1 MRIFKKFTELSLM
14 MALLGGLSIGS
25 TAVARAGETIT
36 VLAAT
41 DKPWIPSVTKDF
53 ERKTGIKV
61 NLVLVGWNDLAT
73 KIVASCAAK
82 VGAYDAIESDPASM
96 VPWVEAGYLEPIE
109 NRISEEEKQDL
120 GPNLNMALFPDG
132 HIYGMPW
139 LIDSLHFVYND
150 QMLKKVGFAGPPET
164 WDEFVEMSRVLQAA
178 GIAKHAAIFNWVQHE
193 GEFCN
198 YMEFLWTYGGG
209 ELFKDENWRIP
220 TFNGKEGIEA
230 LDFMQDMYY
239 KYKIVDPGSFSS
251 RPLECA
257 TTMSQGRAAFTIIW
271 SCVYPVVNDPERSL
285 VVGQTKIGLIP
296 VRKGLKSATV
306 DGSETFSIPKNA
318 KNKEGA
324 WKYIK
329 FICSKEVQKKVLYE
343 HNILPV
349 WMSLFTDPK
358 INRDIPQMRAFGEQ
372 RKFLKF
378 RPKVAWYDEF
388 SHIMQVAILKALTR
402 EKSSKEALDEAARA
416 VKELVKERMR

>member
-1 MRIFKKFTELSLM
+1 MKIYKRIIGLSLM
-14 MALLGGLSIGS
+14 MAFVGGLIIGS
-25 TAVARAGETIT
+25 SVVARSGETIT

-41 DKPWIPSVTKDF
+41 DKTWIPSITKDF

-73 KIVASCAAK
+73 KIVASSAAK
-82 VGAYDAIESDPASM
+82 VGAYDVIESDPGSM
-96 VPWVEAGYLEPIE
+96 TPWVEAGYLEPIE
-109 NRISEEEKQDL
+109 KRISNEEKQDL

-150 QMLKKVGFAGPPET
+150 KILKKAGLAGPPET
-164 WDEFVEMSRVLQAA
+164 WDEFVEMSRTLQAA

-198 YMEFLWTYGGG
+198 YMVFLWTHGGK
-209 ELFKDENWRIP
+209 LFKDGNWTMP
-220 TFNGKEGIEA
+220 AFNKKEGVEA

-257 TTMSQGRAAFTIIW
+257 TTMSQGKVAFTIIW
-271 SCVYPVVNDPERSL
+271 SCVYPVVNDPEKSL

-296 VRKGLKSATV
+296 AKKGLTTATV

-318 KNKEGA
+318 KNKKGA

-329 FICSKEVQKKVLYE
+329 FICGKEAQKKVLYE

-349 WMSLFTDPK
+349 WMSLFTDPE
-358 INRDIPQMRAFGEQ
+358 INKDIPQMRAFGEQ

-378 RPKVAWYDEF
+378 RPMVAWYDEF
-388 SHIMQVAILKALTR
+388 SHIMQVAVLQALTR
-402 EKSSKEALDEAARA
+402 EKSSKKALDDAARA